1 MSFITTITF
10 SQPINASVQIGDNLY
25 QSTPSS
31 SGGFSVVASS
41 SGVTHIG
48 VVYSIIDQYSLEL
61 ESTYEDQNGMP
72 IPANYPSQGSYI
84 SFSKDGQVNQ
94 NELLGYYSSFTFVNN
109 SKTKAKLFSVSTEIT
124 ENSK

>member
-1 MSFITTITF
+1 
-10 SQPINASVQIGDNLY
+10 
-25 QSTPSS
+25 
-31 SGGFSVVASS
+31 
-41 SGVTHIG
+41 
-48 VVYSIIDQYSLEL
+48 VYSIIDQYSLEL
-61 ESTYEDQNGMP
+61 ESTYEDQNGLP